1 MGTRATSRGRP
12 SDAEYAEFVHVSWP
26 RLYRTAYLLVG
37 DHGLAE
43 DLVQTALA
51 RTYVAWPRID
61 DPNAASAYAR
71 TCVTNEALT
80 WFRKRGWKGEVVSD
94 STPDRATESPDPTTR
109 PTILAALRELAPRQR
124 AVIVLRYYAD
134 ASVAETAQTLG
145 CSTGTVKSQTSDA
158 LAKLRVLLGDTV
170 IPTTIPATAD
180 TRSLGG
186 TE

>member
-1 MGTRATSRGRP
+1 MRTRGRP
-12 SDAEYAEFVHVSWP
+12 TDAEYAEFVHLSWP
-26 RLYRTAYLLVG
+26 RLYRTAYLMVG

-51 RTYVAWPRID
+51 KTYVAWPRID
-61 DPNAASAYAR
+61 DPNAATAYAR

-80 WFRKRGWKGEVVSD
+80 WFRKRGWSSEVVGE
-94 STPDRATESPDPTTR
+94 PAEDRASTWEDPSTR
-109 PTILAALRELAPRQR
+109 PTVLAALRQLAPRQR

-158 LAKLRVLLGDTV
+158 LAKLRVLLGDSIV
-170 IPTTIPATAD
+170 PATAD
-180 TRSLGG
+180 LTGG
-186 TE
+186 THD

>member
-1 MGTRATSRGRP
+1 
-12 SDAEYAEFVHVSWP
+12 VHASWP
-26 RLYRTAYLLVG
+26 RLYRTAYLLVT

-51 RTYVAWPRID
+51 RTYAAWPRID
-61 DPNAASAYAR
+61 DPNAATAYAR

-80 WFRKRGWKGEVVSD
+80 WFRKRGWKGEVVGE
-94 STPDRATESPDPTTR
+94 TATERATDHQDPTTR
-109 PTILAALRELAPRQR
+109 PTVLAALRQLAPRQR

-158 LAKLRVLLGDTV
+158 LAKLRVLLGDSV
-170 IPTTIPATAD
+170 IPATAD
-180 TRSLGG
+180 NGSLGG
-186 TE
+186 TP

>member
-1 MGTRATSRGRP
+1 MGTRGRP

-26 RLYRTAYLLVG
+26 RLYRTAYLLVA

-51 RTYVAWPRID
+51 RTYVAWPRIE
-61 DPNAASAYAR
+61 DPNAATAYAR

-80 WFRKRGWKGEVVSD
+80 WFRRRGWRAEVVGEPSSEQPAD
-94 STPDRATESPDPTTR
+94 HQDPATR
-109 PTILAALRELAPRQR
+109 PTLLAALRQLAPRQR

-170 IPTTIPATAD
+170 IPATIPAIAD
-180 TRSLGG
+180 SNPFGG
-186 TE
+186 THD

>member
-1 MGTRATSRGRP
+1 MHA
-12 SDAEYAEFVHVSWP
+12 SWP

-51 RTYVAWPRID
+51 RTYVAWPRIK
-61 DPNAASAYAR
+61 DPNAATAYAR

-80 WFRKRGWKGEVVSD
+80 WFRKRGWKNEVVGE
-94 STPDRATESPDPTTR
+94 PAIERAAEHQDPSTR
-109 PTILAALRELAPRQR
+109 PTVLAALRQLAPRQR

-158 LAKLRVLLGDTV
+158 LARLRDLLGDPE
-170 IPTTIPATAD
+170 ICPAIPATAD
-180 TRSLGG
+180 PGNPGG
-186 TE
+186 LA

>member
-1 MGTRATSRGRP
+1 MSTRGRP

-61 DPNAASAYAR
+61 DPNAATGYAR

-80 WFRKRGWKGEVVSD
+80 WFRKRGWRSEVVG
-94 STPDRATESPDPTTR
+94 EPTTERVADHQDPAMR
-109 PTILAALRELAPRQR
+109 PTVLAALRQLAPRQR

-134 ASVAETAQTLG
+134 ASVAETAQALG

-158 LAKLRVLLGDTV
+158 LAKLRVVLGDSIV
-170 IPTTIPATAD
+170 PATAD
-180 TRSLGG
+180 LTGG
-186 TE
+186 THD